1 MIDMMDNSIFPM
13 LDAKRPNIGEQLY
26 EHFLYDMMTGTI
38 TGHVGEITGELN
50 IPDEIHG
57 IEIRTIGTGAF
68 TGCTGITSLKI
79 GNGIAEIE
87 TGAFSGCSNIRQ
99 LTLPDSLKYIGT
111 AAFMGCTNL
120 NDITIPYGT
129 EHIGEQAFYGCG
141 LSNVKLPDSVQYCAA
156 DAF

>member
-1 MIDMMDNSIFPM
+1 MMDNSIFPM

-26 EHFLYDMMTGTI
+26 EHFLYNMMTGTI

-79 GNGIAEIE
+79 GNGCI
-87 TGAFSGCSNIRQ
+87 FRLQ
-99 LTLPDSLKYIGT
+99 
-111 AAFMGCTNL
+111 
-120 NDITIPYGT
+120 
-129 EHIGEQAFYGCG
+129 
-141 LSNVKLPDSVQYCAA
+141 QYQAA
-156 DAF
+156 DASRQPKIYRNSCIHGLHKPK